1 MERLVAIS
9 LFLSLLGSFSSSV
22 LARPS
27 GACVD
32 EAAAR
37 KAFNANPTSFAAL
50 EVGLSLACHNKLPE
64 AINLLRQIIQK
75 DPAFAAGFDV
85 YTALGNALRQQGKVK
100 DAIAAYQTA
109 IQKRASPQ
117 SDAYHSL
124 VELLR
129 QEGRTQEAD
138 AVLKKM
144 PILDPEGAI

>member
-1 MERLVAIS
+1 MKRLVAIA
-9 LFLSLLGSFSSSV
+9 LLLSFFSSFNSPT
-22 LARPS
+22 LARPT

-32 EAAAR
+32 EAVAR
-37 KAFNANPTSFAAL
+37 KAFKANPTSFAAL

-64 AINLLRQIIQK
+64 AINLFRQIIQK

-85 YTALGNALRQQGKVK
+85 YTALGNALRQQGKAK
-100 DAIAAYQTA
+100 EAIAAYQTA

-117 SDAYHSL
+117 SCAYQSL
-124 VELLR
+124 SELLR
-129 QEGRTQEAD
+129 KEGRTQEAD